1 MTATRSDI
9 IVIGGGMAGISAAA
23 LLAAEASVSVL
34 EAEPHVGHHS
44 TGRSAAVFIRNYGSP
59 VLRTLNAASA
69 SAFERCIASLQAQG
83 DAEVLFAAW

>member
-69 SAFERCIASLQAQG
+69 PFLAEPAGVADTSLLSPRG
-83 DAEVLFAAW
+83 

>member
-34 EAEPHVGHHS
+34 EA
-44 TGRSAAVFIRNYGSP
+44 
-59 VLRTLNAASA
+59 
-69 SAFERCIASLQAQG
+69 
-83 DAEVLFAAW
+83 